1 MKIRMLSLS
10 AGIVE
15 VMTLTEI
22 YDRIEDLIAEI
33 RKNPE
38 DQDRLFKC
46 ESEIAALEQLRE
58 DIEENC

>member
-1 MKIRMLSLS
+1 
-10 AGIVE
+10 
-15 VMTLTEI
+15 MTLTEI

-33 RKNPE
+33 RQNPE

-46 ESEIAALEQLRE
+46 ESEIAVLEQLRE

>member
-1 MKIRMLSLS
+1 MIPN
-10 AGIVE
+10 IDVE
-15 VMTLTEI
+15 FSTAMTLTEI

-33 RKNPE
+33 RQNPE

-46 ESEIAALEQLRE
+46 ESEIASLEQLRE